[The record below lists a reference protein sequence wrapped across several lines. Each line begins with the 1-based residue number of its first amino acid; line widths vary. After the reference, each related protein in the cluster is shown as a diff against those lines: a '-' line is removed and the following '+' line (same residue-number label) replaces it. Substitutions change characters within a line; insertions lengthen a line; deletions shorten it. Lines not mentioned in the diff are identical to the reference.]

1 MNSWGHRFSQNG
13 NQKFEGFLPYLLIN
27 FQCIHFEFKWP
38 LGTRLFLTLVFGKV
52 DLSYEFCFSSNLSD
66 LSLFAPSIMSIKLSN
81 PRYVME
87 PACYVFYLYIE
98 EKTLIKFY
106 KTKKLTYVRE
116 GFWSIFLKSIR
127 QPHMT
132 PSFELNWA

>member
-1 MNSWGHRFSQNG
+1 M
-13 NQKFEGFLPYLLIN
+13 
-27 FQCIHFEFKWP
+27 
-38 LGTRLFLTLVFGKV
+38 
-52 DLSYEFCFSSNLSD
+52 DLSHESCFSINLSD

-106 KTKKLTYVRE
+106 KTKKLTHVLRRLLKYIFKQNPSATYDAI
-116 GFWSIFLKSIR
+116 FWAKLGVSTVGRSIKL
-127 QPHMT
+127 
-132 PSFELNWA
+132 